1 MPTRTQPSHTLDR
14 TFSALADPTRLEI
27 VQRLSRG
34 SASVSELGEPF
45 AMSLRAVLKHVEI
58 LEDAGLVRTHK
69 AGRVR
74 NCELKRERIDAAA
87 QWIDELRRRWERRL
101 DRIEKYAREQE
112 NR

>member
-1 MPTRTQPSHTLDR
+1 MPTRTQPAPALDR

-74 NCELKRERIDAAA
+74 HCELERERIDAAA